1 MIFVLFA
8 RFSFNFHEIL
18 EKKEKKKA
26 GGEHNEEPV
35 VNSSILA
42 QGDDSQKAL
51 TGWTIFFA
59 EIDQCN
65 SNTPTPQ
72 TYLVFQCYTYIYILD
87 NSTLS

>member
-1 MIFVLFA
+1 MFLFA

-51 TGWTIFFA
+51 TGWTIIFA

-65 SNTPTPQ
+65 SNTPPQQ
-72 TYLVFQCYTYIYILD
+72 TYLVFQFLYVYLQK
-87 NSTLS
+87 